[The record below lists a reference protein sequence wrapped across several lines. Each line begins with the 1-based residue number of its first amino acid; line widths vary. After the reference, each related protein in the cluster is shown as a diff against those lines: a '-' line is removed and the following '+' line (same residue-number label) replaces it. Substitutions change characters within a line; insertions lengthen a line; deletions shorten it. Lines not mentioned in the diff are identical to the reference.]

1 MSYRVLYRKYRP
13 DSFDNL
19 IGQKPIV
26 EILKNSIIDNKIAHA
41 YLFSGPR
48 GTGKTSTARI
58 LAKAINCL
66 NNKDGLACG
75 ECENCLAFN
84 GNPDIIEIDAA
95 SNNGVD
101 EIRELINNVKIMPTS
116 LKYKVYIID
125 EVHMLSQSAFNAL
138 LLTLEEPPAHVIFI
152 LATTNIESVPITI
165 LSRCQ
170 RFDFKKIS
178 EDDILKQLEDICKKE
193 EIAYDIDGLNEIA
206 ILSEGGL
213 RDALS
218 ILDQVSKNASKITA
232 DLVIKEIGSISNKNI
247 KDLVVAIDAN
257 DYKTVDQ
264 ILSNFQDGNLN
275 YKIVIKKLV
284 MELANKAVD
293 ILNNGSSGNLTYDKV
308 KKIVLELNDVMNKIN
323 INIEPYLLI
332 KVLIFG
338 YVNNLKIEEKIKN
351 EQNVEVNNETEN
363 IGGENKQINEN
374 IKINNAEIKEKTPES
389 KLKEENK
396 EQSSLEKLIDIRINN
411 CFVDAS
417 KKYLGDIQE
426 KWDNFIANL
435 SSSLIRGLVSDTK
448 VVTASNKYAIIMTMI
463 KHKDKEI
470 NERLEEVINLFNE
483 YINDKYTLI
492 FIDEAKWSLEKEKY
506 IKNLKSKHKYEYIEE
521 NIENISPKSD
531 INDIIGDVFDIEK
544 VEIE

>member
-13 DSFDNL
+13 DSFENL

-26 EILKNSIIDNKIAHA
+26 DILKNSIIDNKIAHA

-66 NNKDGLACG
+66 NNKDGSACG
-75 ECENCLAFN
+75 ECDNCLAFS

-138 LLTLEEPPAHVIFI
+138 LLTLEEPPAHVVFI

-178 EDDILKQLEDICKKE
+178 EEDILKQMEDICKNE
-193 EIAYDIDGLNEIA
+193 GIFYDVEGLREIA
-206 ILSEGGL
+206 ILSDGGL

-218 ILDQVSKNASKITA
+218 VLDQVSKNATKITA
-232 DLVIKEIGSISNKNI
+232 DLVIKEVGSISNKNI
-247 KDLVVAIDAN
+247 ADLVAAIDEF

-264 ILSNFQDGNLN
+264 IISNFQESNLN
-275 YKIVIKKLV
+275 YKVVIKKLV
-284 MELANKAVD
+284 MELAKKAVD
-293 ILNNGSSGNLTYDKV
+293 ILQNGSSGNLTYDRV
-308 KKIVLELNDVMNKIN
+308 KKMVLELNDLMNKIN
-323 INIEPYLLI
+323 INIDPYLLI
-332 KVLIFG
+332 KVLLLD
-338 YVNNLKIEEKIKN
+338 YVNVDKKNKEIKN
-351 EQNVEVNNETEN
+351 EQKVETNTDIDDKTEE
-363 IGGENKQINEN
+363 IIEISENK
-374 IKINNAEIKEKTPES
+374 KLEIKEKVPES
-389 KLKEENK
+389 KPKKENK
-396 EQSSLEKLIDIRINN
+396 EQSNLEKLIDIRINN
-411 CFVDAS
+411 CFVEAS

-426 KWDNFIANL
+426 KWANFITDL
-435 SSSLIRGLVSDTK
+435 SSALIRGLVSDTK

-470 NERLEEVINLFNE
+470 NEKLDEVINLFNE
-483 YINDKYTLI
+483 YINDKYTLV
-492 FIDEAKWSLEKEKY
+492 FIDEAKWNLEKEKY
-506 IKNLKSKHKYEYIEE
+506 INNLKNKHKYEYIEE
-521 NIENISPKSD
+521 TIKNTSPKSD

>member
-19 IGQKPIV
+19 IGQRSIV
-26 EILKNSIIDNKIAHA
+26 EILKNSIIENKIAHA

-95 SNNGVD
+95 SNNGVE

-138 LLTLEEPPAHVIFI
+138 LLTLEEPPAHVVFI

-170 RFDFKKIS
+170 RFDFKKIN
-178 EDDILKQLEDICKKE
+178 EEDILKQMEDICEKE
-193 EIAYDIDGLNEIA
+193 GISYDVEGLREIA
-206 ILSEGGL
+206 ILSDGGL

-218 ILDQVSKNASKITA
+218 VLDQVSKNATTITS
-232 DLVIKEIGSISNKNI
+232 DLVIKEVGSISNKNI
-247 KDLVVAIDAN
+247 ADLVEAIDKF
-257 DYKTVDQ
+257 DYKTIDQ
-264 ILSNFQDGNLN
+264 ILSNFQENNLN
-275 YKIVIKKLV
+275 YKVVIKKLV
-284 MELANKAVD
+284 MELARKAVD
-293 ILNNGSSGNLTYDKV
+293 ILNNGSSGNLKYDMC
-308 KKIVLELNDVMNKIN
+308 KKIILELNDLMNKIN

-332 KVLIFG
+332 KVLILG
-338 YVNNLKIEEKIKN
+338 YVNVSDNNSINEINLDLNKDKEKNRKIEENIEK
-351 EQNVEVNNETEN
+351 VENRNQENAQKKPEN
-363 IGGENKQINEN
+363 IQN
-374 IKINNAEIKEKTPES
+374 
-389 KLKEENK
+389 EENK
-396 EQSSLEKLIDIRINN
+396 EQSNLERIIDIRINN

-426 KWDNFIANL
+426 KWDSFINNL
-435 SSSLIRGLVSDTK
+435 SSALIRGLVSDTK
-448 VVTASNKYAIIMTMI
+448 VVTASSKYAIIMTTI

-470 NERLEEVINLFNE
+470 NEKLDEVINLFNE
-483 YINDKYTLI
+483 FINDKYTLV
-492 FIDEAKWSLEKEKY
+492 FIDEEKWNLEKEKY
-506 IKNLKSKHKYEYIEE
+506 INNLKNKHKYEYIEE
-521 NIENISPKSD
+521 IIENASPKSD

>member
-19 IGQKPIV
+19 IGQRSIV
-26 EILKNSIIDNKIAHA
+26 EILKNSIIENKIAHA

-95 SNNGVD
+95 SNNGVE

-138 LLTLEEPPAHVIFI
+138 LLTLEEPPAHVVFI

-170 RFDFKKIS
+170 RFDFKKIN
-178 EDDILKQLEDICKKE
+178 EEDILKQMEDICEKE
-193 EIAYDIDGLNEIA
+193 CISYDVEGLREIA
-206 ILSEGGL
+206 ILSDGGL

-218 ILDQVSKNASKITA
+218 VLDQVSKNATTITS
-232 DLVIKEIGSISNKNI
+232 DLVIKEVGSISNKNI
-247 KDLVVAIDAN
+247 ADLVEAIDKF
-257 DYKTVDQ
+257 DYKTIDQ
-264 ILSNFQDGNLN
+264 ILSNFQENNLN
-275 YKIVIKKLV
+275 YKVVIKKLV
-284 MELANKAVD
+284 MELARKAVD
-293 ILNNGSSGNLTYDKV
+293 ILNNGSSGNLKYDIC
-308 KKIVLELNDVMNKIN
+308 KKIILELNDLMNKIN

-332 KVLIFG
+332 KVLILG
-338 YVNNLKIEEKIKN
+338 YVNVSDNNSINEINLDLNKDKEKNRKIEENIEK
-351 EQNVEVNNETEN
+351 VENRNQENAQKKPEN
-363 IGGENKQINEN
+363 IQN
-374 IKINNAEIKEKTPES
+374 
-389 KLKEENK
+389 EENK
-396 EQSSLEKLIDIRINN
+396 EQSNLERIIDIRINN

-426 KWDNFIANL
+426 KWDSFINNL
-435 SSSLIRGLVSDTK
+435 SSALIRGLVSDTK
-448 VVTASNKYAIIMTMI
+448 VVTASSKYAIIMTTI

-470 NERLEEVINLFNE
+470 NEKLDEVINLFNE
-483 YINDKYTLI
+483 FINDKYTLV
-492 FIDEAKWSLEKEKY
+492 FIDEEKWNLEKEKY
-506 IKNLKSKHKYEYIEE
+506 INNLKNKHKYEYIEE
-521 NIENISPKSD
+521 IIENAFPKSD

>member
-19 IGQKPIV
+19 IGQRSIV
-26 EILKNSIIDNKIAHA
+26 EILKNSIIENKIAHA

-95 SNNGVD
+95 SNNGVE

-138 LLTLEEPPAHVIFI
+138 LLTLEEPPAHVVFI

-170 RFDFKKIS
+170 RFDFKKIN
-178 EDDILKQLEDICKKE
+178 EEDILKQMEDICEKE
-193 EIAYDIDGLNEIA
+193 GISYDVEGLREIA
-206 ILSEGGL
+206 ILSDGGL

-218 ILDQVSKNASKITA
+218 VLDQVSKNATTITS
-232 DLVIKEIGSISNKNI
+232 DLVIKEVGSISNKNI
-247 KDLVVAIDAN
+247 ADLVEAIDKF
-257 DYKTVDQ
+257 DYKTIDQ
-264 ILSNFQDGNLN
+264 ILSNFQENNLN
-275 YKIVIKKLV
+275 YKVVIKKLV
-284 MELANKAVD
+284 MELARKAVD
-293 ILNNGSSGNLTYDKV
+293 ILNNGSSGNLKYDIC
-308 KKIVLELNDVMNKIN
+308 KKIILELNDLMNKIN

-332 KVLIFG
+332 KVLILG
-338 YVNNLKIEEKIKN
+338 YVNVSDNNSINEINLDLNKDKEKNRKIEENIEK
-351 EQNVEVNNETEN
+351 VENRNQENAQKKPEN
-363 IGGENKQINEN
+363 IQN
-374 IKINNAEIKEKTPES
+374 
-389 KLKEENK
+389 EENK
-396 EQSSLEKLIDIRINN
+396 EQSNLERIIDIRINN

-426 KWDNFIANL
+426 KWDSFINNL
-435 SSSLIRGLVSDTK
+435 SSALIRGLVSDTK
-448 VVTASNKYAIIMTMI
+448 VVTASSKYAIIMTTI

-470 NERLEEVINLFNE
+470 NEKLDEVINLFNE
-483 YINDKYTLI
+483 FINDKYTLV
-492 FIDEAKWSLEKEKY
+492 FIDEEKWNLEKEKY
-506 IKNLKSKHKYEYIEE
+506 INNLKNKHKYEYIEE
-521 NIENISPKSD
+521 IIENAFPKSD

>member
-19 IGQKPIV
+19 IGQRSIV
-26 EILKNSIIDNKIAHA
+26 EILKNSIIENKIAHA

-95 SNNGVD
+95 SNNGVE

-138 LLTLEEPPAHVIFI
+138 LLTLEEPPAHVVFI

-170 RFDFKKIS
+170 RFDFKKIN
-178 EDDILKQLEDICKKE
+178 EEDILKQMEDICEKE
-193 EIAYDIDGLNEIA
+193 GISYDVEGLREIA
-206 ILSEGGL
+206 ILSDGGL

-218 ILDQVSKNASKITA
+218 VLDQVSKNATTITS
-232 DLVIKEIGSISNKNI
+232 DLVIKEVGSISNKNI
-247 KDLVVAIDAN
+247 ADLVEAIDKF
-257 DYKTVDQ
+257 DYKTIDQ
-264 ILSNFQDGNLN
+264 ILSNFQENNLN
-275 YKIVIKKLV
+275 YKVVIKKLV
-284 MELANKAVD
+284 MELARKAVD
-293 ILNNGSSGNLTYDKV
+293 ILNNGSSGNLKYDIC
-308 KKIVLELNDVMNKIN
+308 KKIILELNDLMNKIN

-332 KVLIFG
+332 KVLILG
-338 YVNNLKIEEKIKN
+338 YVNVSDNNSINEINLDLNKDKEKNRKIEENIEK
-351 EQNVEVNNETEN
+351 VENRNQENAQKKPEN
-363 IGGENKQINEN
+363 IQN
-374 IKINNAEIKEKTPES
+374 
-389 KLKEENK
+389 EENK
-396 EQSSLEKLIDIRINN
+396 EQSNLEKIIDIRINN

-426 KWDNFIANL
+426 KWDSFINNL
-435 SSSLIRGLVSDTK
+435 SSALIRGLVSDTK
-448 VVTASNKYAIIMTMI
+448 VVTASSKYAIIMTTI

-470 NERLEEVINLFNE
+470 NEKLDEVINLFNE
-483 YINDKYTLI
+483 FINDKYTLV
-492 FIDEAKWSLEKEKY
+492 FIDEEKWNLEKEKY
-506 IKNLKSKHKYEYIEE
+506 INNLKNKHKYEYIEE
-521 NIENISPKSD
+521 IIENASPKSD

>member
-19 IGQKPIV
+19 IGQRPIV
-26 EILKNSIIDNKIAHA
+26 EILKNSIIENKIAHA

-95 SNNGVD
+95 SNNGVE

-138 LLTLEEPPAHVIFI
+138 LLTLEEPPAHVVFI

-170 RFDFKKIS
+170 RFDFKKIN
-178 EDDILKQLEDICKKE
+178 EEDILKQMEDICEKE
-193 EIAYDIDGLNEIA
+193 CISYDVEGLREIA
-206 ILSEGGL
+206 ILSDGGL

-218 ILDQVSKNASKITA
+218 VLDQVSKNATTITS
-232 DLVIKEIGSISNKNI
+232 DLVIKEVGSISNKNI
-247 KDLVVAIDAN
+247 ADLVEAIDN
-257 DYKTVDQ
+257 FDYKTIDQ
-264 ILSNFQDGNLN
+264 ILSNFQENNLN
-275 YKIVIKKLV
+275 YKVVIKKLV
-284 MELANKAVD
+284 MELARKAVD
-293 ILNNGSSGNLTYDKV
+293 ILNNGSSGNLKYDMC
-308 KKIVLELNDVMNKIN
+308 KKIILELNDLMNKIN

-332 KVLIFG
+332 KVLILG
-338 YVNNLKIEEKIKN
+338 YVNVSDNNSINEINLDLNKDKEKNRKIEENIEK
-351 EQNVEVNNETEN
+351 VENRNQENAQKKPEN
-363 IGGENKQINEN
+363 IQN
-374 IKINNAEIKEKTPES
+374 
-389 KLKEENK
+389 EENK
-396 EQSSLEKLIDIRINN
+396 EQSNLEKIIDIRINN

-426 KWDNFIANL
+426 KWDSFINNL
-435 SSSLIRGLVSDTK
+435 SSALIRGLVSDTK
-448 VVTASNKYAIIMTMI
+448 VVTASSKYAIIMTTI

-470 NERLEEVINLFNE
+470 NEKLDEVINLFNE
-483 YINDKYTLI
+483 FINDKYTLV
-492 FIDEAKWSLEKEKY
+492 FIDEEKWNLEKEKY
-506 IKNLKSKHKYEYIEE
+506 INNLKNKNKYEYIEE
-521 NIENISPKSD
+521 IIENASPKSD

>member
-19 IGQKPIV
+19 IGQRSIV
-26 EILKNSIIDNKIAHA
+26 EILKNSIIENKIAHA

-95 SNNGVD
+95 SNNGVE

-138 LLTLEEPPAHVIFI
+138 LLTLEEPPAHVVFI

-170 RFDFKKIS
+170 RFDFKKIN
-178 EDDILKQLEDICKKE
+178 EEDILKQMEDICEKE
-193 EIAYDIDGLNEIA
+193 CISYDVEGLREIA
-206 ILSEGGL
+206 ILSDGGL

-218 ILDQVSKNASKITA
+218 VLDQVSKNATTITS
-232 DLVIKEIGSISNKNI
+232 DLVIKEVGSISNKNI
-247 KDLVVAIDAN
+247 ADLVEAIDN
-257 DYKTVDQ
+257 FDYKTIDQ
-264 ILSNFQDGNLN
+264 ILSNFQENNLN
-275 YKIVIKKLV
+275 YKVVIKKLV
-284 MELANKAVD
+284 MELARKAVD
-293 ILNNGSSGNLTYDKV
+293 ILNNGSSGNLKYDMC
-308 KKIVLELNDVMNKIN
+308 KKIILELNDLMNKIN

-332 KVLIFG
+332 KVLILG
-338 YVNNLKIEEKIKN
+338 YVNVSDNNSINEINLDLNKDKEKNRKIEENIEK
-351 EQNVEVNNETEN
+351 VENRNQENAQKKPEN
-363 IGGENKQINEN
+363 IQN
-374 IKINNAEIKEKTPES
+374 
-389 KLKEENK
+389 EENK
-396 EQSSLEKLIDIRINN
+396 EQSNLEKIIDIRINN

-426 KWDNFIANL
+426 KWDSFINNL
-435 SSSLIRGLVSDTK
+435 SSALIRGLVSDTK
-448 VVTASNKYAIIMTMI
+448 VVTASSKYAIIMTTI

-470 NERLEEVINLFNE
+470 NENLDEVINLFNE
-483 YINDKYTLI
+483 FINDKYTLV
-492 FIDEAKWSLEKEKY
+492 FIDEEKWNLEKEKY
-506 IKNLKSKHKYEYIEE
+506 INNLKNKHKYEYIEE
-521 NIENISPKSD
+521 IIENASPKSD

>member
-19 IGQKPIV
+19 IGQRSIV
-26 EILKNSIIDNKIAHA
+26 EILKNSIIENKIAHA

-95 SNNGVD
+95 SNNGVE

-138 LLTLEEPPAHVIFI
+138 LLTLEEPPAHVVFI

-170 RFDFKKIS
+170 RFDFKKIN
-178 EDDILKQLEDICKKE
+178 EEDILKQMEDICEKE
-193 EIAYDIDGLNEIA
+193 GISYDVEGLREIA
-206 ILSEGGL
+206 ILSDGGL

-218 ILDQVSKNASKITA
+218 VLDQVSKNATTITS
-232 DLVIKEIGSISNKNI
+232 DLVIKEVGSISNKNI
-247 KDLVVAIDAN
+247 ADLVEAIDN
-257 DYKTVDQ
+257 FDYKTIDQ
-264 ILSNFQDGNLN
+264 ILSNFQENNLN
-275 YKIVIKKLV
+275 YKVVIKKLV
-284 MELANKAVD
+284 MELARKAVD
-293 ILNNGSSGNLTYDKV
+293 ILNNGSSGNLKYDMC
-308 KKIVLELNDVMNKIN
+308 KKIILELNDLMNKIN

-332 KVLIFG
+332 KVLILG
-338 YVNNLKIEEKIKN
+338 YVNVSDNNSINEINLDLNKDKEKNRKIEENIEK
-351 EQNVEVNNETEN
+351 VENRNQENAQKKPEN
-363 IGGENKQINEN
+363 IQN
-374 IKINNAEIKEKTPES
+374 
-389 KLKEENK
+389 EENK
-396 EQSSLEKLIDIRINN
+396 EQSNLEKIIDIRINN

-426 KWDNFIANL
+426 KWDSFINNL
-435 SSSLIRGLVSDTK
+435 SSALIRGLVSDTK
-448 VVTASNKYAIIMTMI
+448 VVTASSKYAIIMTTI

-470 NERLEEVINLFNE
+470 NEKLDEVINLFNE
-483 YINDKYTLI
+483 FINDKYTLV
-492 FIDEAKWSLEKEKY
+492 FIDEEKWNLEKEKY
-506 IKNLKSKHKYEYIEE
+506 INNLKNKHKYEYIEE
-521 NIENISPKSD
+521 IIENASLKSD

>member
-178 EDDILKQLEDICKKE
+178 EDDILRQLEDICKKE
-193 EIAYDIDGLNEIA
+193 KIAYDIDGLNEVA
-206 ILSEGGL
+206 IISEGGL
-213 RDALS
+213 RDDLS

-323 INIEPYLLI
+323 IN
-332 KVLIFG
+332 
-338 YVNNLKIEEKIKN
+338 
-351 EQNVEVNNETEN
+351 
-363 IGGENKQINEN
+363 
-374 IKINNAEIKEKTPES
+374 
-389 KLKEENK
+389 
-396 EQSSLEKLIDIRINN
+396 
-411 CFVDAS
+411 
-417 KKYLGDIQE
+417 
-426 KWDNFIANL
+426 
-435 SSSLIRGLVSDTK
+435 
-448 VVTASNKYAIIMTMI
+448 
-463 KHKDKEI
+463 
-470 NERLEEVINLFNE
+470 
-483 YINDKYTLI
+483 
-492 FIDEAKWSLEKEKY
+492 
-506 IKNLKSKHKYEYIEE
+506 
-521 NIENISPKSD
+521 
-531 INDIIGDVFDIEK
+531 
-544 VEIE
+544 

>member
-13 DSFDNL
+13 DSFENL

-26 EILKNSIIDNKIAHA
+26 DILKNSIIDNKIAHA

-66 NNKDGLACG
+66 NNKDGSACG
-75 ECENCLAFN
+75 ECDNCLAFN

-138 LLTLEEPPAHVIFI
+138 LLTLEEPPAHVVFI

-178 EDDILKQLEDICKKE
+178 EEDILKQMEDICKNE
-193 EIAYDIDGLNEIA
+193 GILYDVEGLREIA
-206 ILSEGGL
+206 ILSDGGL

-218 ILDQVSKNASKITA
+218 VLDQVSKNASKITA
-232 DLVIKEIGSISNKNI
+232 DLVIKEVGSISNKNI
-247 KDLVVAIDAN
+247 ADLVAAIDEF

-264 ILSNFQDGNLN
+264 IISNFQESNLN
-275 YKIVIKKLV
+275 YKVVIKKLV
-284 MELANKAVD
+284 MELAKKAVD
-293 ILNNGSSGNLTYDKV
+293 ILQNGSSGNLTYDRV
-308 KKIVLELNDVMNKIN
+308 KKMVLELNDLMNKIN
-323 INIEPYLLI
+323 INIDPYLLI
-332 KVLIFG
+332 KVLLLD
-338 YVNNLKIEEKIKN
+338 YVNVDKKNKEIKN
-351 EQNVEVNNETEN
+351 EQKVETNTDIDDKTEE
-363 IGGENKQINEN
+363 IIEISENKNL
-374 IKINNAEIKEKTPES
+374 EIKEKVPES
-389 KLKEENK
+389 KPKKENK
-396 EQSSLEKLIDIRINN
+396 EQSNLEKLIDIRINN
-411 CFVDAS
+411 CFVEAS

-426 KWDNFIANL
+426 KWANFITDL
-435 SSSLIRGLVSDTK
+435 SSALIRGLVSDTK

-470 NERLEEVINLFNE
+470 NEKLDEVINLFNE
-483 YINDKYTLI
+483 YINDKYTLV
-492 FIDEAKWSLEKEKY
+492 FIDEAKWNLEKEKY
-506 IKNLKSKHKYEYIEE
+506 INNLKNKHKYEYIEE
-521 NIENISPKSD
+521 TIKNTSPKSD

>member
-19 IGQKPIV
+19 IGQRSIV
-26 EILKNSIIDNKIAHA
+26 EILKNSIIENKIAHA

-95 SNNGVD
+95 SNNGVE

-138 LLTLEEPPAHVIFI
+138 LLTLEEPPAHVVFI

-170 RFDFKKIS
+170 RFDFKKIN
-178 EDDILKQLEDICKKE
+178 EEDILKQMEDICEKE
-193 EIAYDIDGLNEIA
+193 CISYDVEGLREIA
-206 ILSEGGL
+206 ILSDGGL

-218 ILDQVSKNASKITA
+218 VLDQVSKNATTITS
-232 DLVIKEIGSISNKNI
+232 DLVIKEVGSISNKNI
-247 KDLVVAIDAN
+247 ADLVEAIDKF
-257 DYKTVDQ
+257 DYKTIDQ
-264 ILSNFQDGNLN
+264 ILSNFQENNLN
-275 YKIVIKKLV
+275 YKVVIKKLV
-284 MELANKAVD
+284 MELARKAVD
-293 ILNNGSSGNLTYDKV
+293 ILNNGSSGNLKYDIC
-308 KKIVLELNDVMNKIN
+308 KKIILELNDLMNKIN

-332 KVLIFG
+332 KVLILG
-338 YVNNLKIEEKIKN
+338 YVNVSDNNSINEINLDLNKDEEKNRKIEENIEK
-351 EQNVEVNNETEN
+351 VENRNQENAQKKSEN
-363 IGGENKQINEN
+363 IQN
-374 IKINNAEIKEKTPES
+374 
-389 KLKEENK
+389 EENK
-396 EQSSLEKLIDIRINN
+396 EQSNLEKIIDIRINN

-426 KWDNFIANL
+426 KWDSFINNL
-435 SSSLIRGLVSDTK
+435 SSALIRGLVSDTK
-448 VVTASNKYAIIMTMI
+448 VVTASSKYAIIMTTI

-470 NERLEEVINLFNE
+470 NEKLDEVINLFNE
-483 YINDKYTLI
+483 FINDKYTLV
-492 FIDEAKWSLEKEKY
+492 FIDEEKWNLEKEKY
-506 IKNLKSKHKYEYIEE
+506 INNLKNKHKYEYIEE
-521 NIENISPKSD
+521 IIENAFPKSD

>member
-19 IGQKPIV
+19 IGQRSIV
-26 EILKNSIIDNKIAHA
+26 EILKNSIIENKIAHA

-95 SNNGVD
+95 SNNGVE

-138 LLTLEEPPAHVIFI
+138 LLTLEEPPAHVVFI

-170 RFDFKKIS
+170 RFDFKKIN
-178 EDDILKQLEDICKKE
+178 EEDILKQMEDICEKE
-193 EIAYDIDGLNEIA
+193 CISYDVEGLREIA
-206 ILSEGGL
+206 ILSDGGL

-218 ILDQVSKNASKITA
+218 VLDQVSKNAITITS
-232 DLVIKEIGSISNKNI
+232 DLVIKEVGSISNKNI
-247 KDLVVAIDAN
+247 ADLVEAIDKF
-257 DYKTVDQ
+257 DYKTIDQ
-264 ILSNFQDGNLN
+264 ILSNFQENNLN
-275 YKIVIKKLV
+275 YKVVIKKLV
-284 MELANKAVD
+284 MELARKAVD
-293 ILNNGSSGNLTYDKV
+293 ILNNGSSGNLKYDMC
-308 KKIVLELNDVMNKIN
+308 KKIILELNDLMNKIN

-332 KVLIFG
+332 KVLILG
-338 YVNNLKIEEKIKN
+338 YVNVSDNNSINEINLDLNKDEEKNRKIEENIEK
-351 EQNVEVNNETEN
+351 VENRNQENAPKKPEN
-363 IGGENKQINEN
+363 IQN
-374 IKINNAEIKEKTPES
+374 
-389 KLKEENK
+389 EENK
-396 EQSSLEKLIDIRINN
+396 EQSNLEKIIDIRINN

-426 KWDNFIANL
+426 KWDSFINNL
-435 SSSLIRGLVSDTK
+435 SSALIRGLVSDTK
-448 VVTASNKYAIIMTMI
+448 VVTASSKYAIIMTTI

-470 NERLEEVINLFNE
+470 NEKLDEVINLFNE
-483 YINDKYTLI
+483 FINDKYTLV
-492 FIDEAKWSLEKEKY
+492 FIDEEKWNLEKEKY
-506 IKNLKSKHKYEYIEE
+506 INNLKNKHKYEYIEE
-521 NIENISPKSD
+521 IIENASPKSD

>member
-19 IGQKPIV
+19 IGQRSIV
-26 EILKNSIIDNKIAHA
+26 EILKNSIIENKIAHA

-95 SNNGVD
+95 SNNGVE

-138 LLTLEEPPAHVIFI
+138 LLTLEEPPAHVVFI

-170 RFDFKKIS
+170 RFDFKKIN
-178 EDDILKQLEDICKKE
+178 EEDILKQMEDICEKE
-193 EIAYDIDGLNEIA
+193 CISYDVEGLREIA
-206 ILSEGGL
+206 ILSDGGL

-218 ILDQVSKNASKITA
+218 VLDQVSKNATTITS
-232 DLVIKEIGSISNKNI
+232 DLVIKEVGSISNKNI
-247 KDLVVAIDAN
+247 ADLVEAIDN
-257 DYKTVDQ
+257 FDYKTIDQ
-264 ILSNFQDGNLN
+264 ILSNFQENNLN
-275 YKIVIKKLV
+275 YKVVIKKLV
-284 MELANKAVD
+284 MELARKAVD
-293 ILNNGSSGNLTYDKV
+293 ILNNGSSGNLKYDMC
-308 KKIVLELNDVMNKIN
+308 KKIILELNDLMNKIN

-332 KVLIFG
+332 KVLILG
-338 YVNNLKIEEKIKN
+338 YVNVSDNNSINEINLDLNKDKEKNRKIEENIEK
-351 EQNVEVNNETEN
+351 VENRNQENAQKKPEN
-363 IGGENKQINEN
+363 IQN
-374 IKINNAEIKEKTPES
+374 
-389 KLKEENK
+389 EENK
-396 EQSSLEKLIDIRINN
+396 EQSNLEKIIDIRINN

-426 KWDNFIANL
+426 KWDSFINNL
-435 SSSLIRGLVSDTK
+435 SSALIRGLVSDTK
-448 VVTASNKYAIIMTMI
+448 VVTASSKYAIIMTTI

-470 NERLEEVINLFNE
+470 NEKLDEVINLFNE
-483 YINDKYTLI
+483 FINDKYTLV
-492 FIDEAKWSLEKEKY
+492 FIDEEKWNLEKEKY
-506 IKNLKSKHKYEYIEE
+506 INNLKNKHKYEYIEE
-521 NIENISPKSD
+521 IIENASPKTD

>member
-19 IGQKPIV
+19 IGQRSIV
-26 EILKNSIIDNKIAHA
+26 EILKNSIIENKIAHA

-95 SNNGVD
+95 SNNGVE

-138 LLTLEEPPAHVIFI
+138 LLTLEEPPAHVVFI

-170 RFDFKKIS
+170 RFDFKKIN
-178 EDDILKQLEDICKKE
+178 EEDILKQMEDICEKE
-193 EIAYDIDGLNEIA
+193 CISYDVEGLREIA
-206 ILSEGGL
+206 ILSDGGL

-218 ILDQVSKNASKITA
+218 VLDQVSKNATTITS
-232 DLVIKEIGSISNKNI
+232 DLVIKEVGSISNKNI
-247 KDLVVAIDAN
+247 ADLVEAIDN
-257 DYKTVDQ
+257 FDYKTIDQ
-264 ILSNFQDGNLN
+264 ILSNFQENNLN
-275 YKIVIKKLV
+275 YKVVIKKLV
-284 MELANKAVD
+284 MELARKAVD
-293 ILNNGSSGNLTYDKV
+293 ILNNGSSGNLKYDMC
-308 KKIVLELNDVMNKIN
+308 KKIILELNDLMNKIN

-332 KVLIFG
+332 KVLILG
-338 YVNNLKIEEKIKN
+338 YVNVSDNNSINEINLDLNKDKEKNRKIEENIEK
-351 EQNVEVNNETEN
+351 VENRNQENAQKKPEN
-363 IGGENKQINEN
+363 IQN
-374 IKINNAEIKEKTPES
+374 
-389 KLKEENK
+389 EENK
-396 EQSSLEKLIDIRINN
+396 EQSNLEKIIDIRINN

-426 KWDNFIANL
+426 KWDSFINNL
-435 SSSLIRGLVSDTK
+435 SSALIRGLVSDTK
-448 VVTASNKYAIIMTMI
+448 VVTASSKYAIIMTTI

-470 NERLEEVINLFNE
+470 NEKLDEVINLFNE
-483 YINDKYTLI
+483 FINDKYTLV
-492 FIDEAKWSLEKEKY
+492 FIDEEKWNLEKEKY
-506 IKNLKSKHKYEYIEE
+506 INNLKNKHKYEYIEE
-521 NIENISPKSD
+521 IIENAFPKSD

>member
-19 IGQKPIV
+19 IGQRSIV
-26 EILKNSIIDNKIAHA
+26 EILKNSIIENKIAHA

-95 SNNGVD
+95 SNNGVE

-138 LLTLEEPPAHVIFI
+138 LLTLEEPPAHVVFI

-170 RFDFKKIS
+170 RFDFKKIN
-178 EDDILKQLEDICKKE
+178 EEDILKQMEDICEKE
-193 EIAYDIDGLNEIA
+193 GISYDVEGLREIA
-206 ILSEGGL
+206 ILSDGGL

-218 ILDQVSKNASKITA
+218 VLDQVSKNATTITS
-232 DLVIKEIGSISNKNI
+232 DLVIKEVGSISNKNI
-247 KDLVVAIDAN
+247 ADLVEAIDN
-257 DYKTVDQ
+257 FDYKTIDQ
-264 ILSNFQDGNLN
+264 ILSNFQENNLN
-275 YKIVIKKLV
+275 YKVVIKKLV
-284 MELANKAVD
+284 MELARKAVD
-293 ILNNGSSGNLTYDKV
+293 ILNNGSSGNLKYDMC
-308 KKIVLELNDVMNKIN
+308 KKIILELNDLMNKIN

-332 KVLIFG
+332 KVLILG
-338 YVNNLKIEEKIKN
+338 YVNVSDNNSINEINLDLNKDKEKNRKIEENIEK
-351 EQNVEVNNETEN
+351 VENRNQENAQKKPEN
-363 IGGENKQINEN
+363 IQN
-374 IKINNAEIKEKTPES
+374 
-389 KLKEENK
+389 EENK
-396 EQSSLEKLIDIRINN
+396 EQSNLERIIDIRINN

-426 KWDNFIANL
+426 KWDSFINNL
-435 SSSLIRGLVSDTK
+435 SSALIRGLVSDTK
-448 VVTASNKYAIIMTMI
+448 VVTASSKYAIIMTTI

-470 NERLEEVINLFNE
+470 NEKLDEVINLFNE
-483 YINDKYTLI
+483 FINDKYTLV
-492 FIDEAKWSLEKEKY
+492 FIDEEKWNLEKEKY
-506 IKNLKSKHKYEYIEE
+506 INNLKNKHKYEYIEE
-521 NIENISPKSD
+521 IIENAFPKSD

>member
-19 IGQKPIV
+19 IGQRPIV
-26 EILKNSIIDNKIAHA
+26 EILKNSIIENKIAHA

-95 SNNGVD
+95 SNNGVE

-138 LLTLEEPPAHVIFI
+138 LLTLEEPPAHVVFI

-170 RFDFKKIS
+170 RFDFKKIN
-178 EDDILKQLEDICKKE
+178 EEDILKQMEDICEKE
-193 EIAYDIDGLNEIA
+193 GISYDVEGLREIA
-206 ILSEGGL
+206 ILSDGGL

-218 ILDQVSKNASKITA
+218 VLDQVSKNATTITS
-232 DLVIKEIGSISNKNI
+232 DLVIKEVGSISNKNI
-247 KDLVVAIDAN
+247 ADLVEAIDKF
-257 DYKTVDQ
+257 DYKTIDQ
-264 ILSNFQDGNLN
+264 ILSNFQENNLN
-275 YKIVIKKLV
+275 YKVVIKKLV
-284 MELANKAVD
+284 MELARKAVD
-293 ILNNGSSGNLTYDKV
+293 ILNNGSSGNLKYDMC
-308 KKIVLELNDVMNKIN
+308 KKIILELNDLMNKIN

-332 KVLIFG
+332 KVLILG
-338 YVNNLKIEEKIKN
+338 YVNVSDNNSINEINLDLNKDKEKNRKIEENIEK
-351 EQNVEVNNETEN
+351 VENRNQENAQKKPEN
-363 IGGENKQINEN
+363 IQN
-374 IKINNAEIKEKTPES
+374 
-389 KLKEENK
+389 EENK
-396 EQSSLEKLIDIRINN
+396 EQSNLEKIIDIRINN

-426 KWDNFIANL
+426 KWDSFINNL
-435 SSSLIRGLVSDTK
+435 SSALIRGLVSDTK
-448 VVTASNKYAIIMTMI
+448 VVTASSKYAIIMTTI

-470 NERLEEVINLFNE
+470 NEKLDEVINLFNE
-483 YINDKYTLI
+483 FINDKYTLV
-492 FIDEAKWSLEKEKY
+492 FIDEEKWNLEKEKY
-506 IKNLKSKHKYEYIEE
+506 INNLKNKHKYEYIEE
-521 NIENISPKSD
+521 IIENASPKTD

>member
-19 IGQKPIV
+19 IGQRSIV
-26 EILKNSIIDNKIAHA
+26 EILKNSIIENKIAHA

-95 SNNGVD
+95 SNNGVE

-138 LLTLEEPPAHVIFI
+138 LLTLEEPPAHVVFI

-170 RFDFKKIS
+170 RFDFKKIN
-178 EDDILKQLEDICKKE
+178 EEDILKQMEDICEKE
-193 EIAYDIDGLNEIA
+193 CISYDVEGLREIA
-206 ILSEGGL
+206 ILSDGGL

-218 ILDQVSKNASKITA
+218 VLDQVSKNATTITS
-232 DLVIKEIGSISNKNI
+232 DLVIKEVGSISNKNI
-247 KDLVVAIDAN
+247 ADLVEAIDN
-257 DYKTVDQ
+257 FDYKTIDQ
-264 ILSNFQDGNLN
+264 ILSNFQENNLN
-275 YKIVIKKLV
+275 YKVVIKKLV
-284 MELANKAVD
+284 MELARKAVD
-293 ILNNGSSGNLTYDKV
+293 ILNNGSSGNLKYDIC
-308 KKIVLELNDVMNKIN
+308 KKIILELNDLMNKIN

-332 KVLIFG
+332 KVLILG
-338 YVNNLKIEEKIKN
+338 YVNVSDNNSINEINLDLNKDKEKNRKIEENIEK
-351 EQNVEVNNETEN
+351 VENRNQENAQKKPEN
-363 IGGENKQINEN
+363 IQN
-374 IKINNAEIKEKTPES
+374 
-389 KLKEENK
+389 EENK
-396 EQSSLEKLIDIRINN
+396 EQSNLERIIDIRINN

-426 KWDNFIANL
+426 KWDSFINNL
-435 SSSLIRGLVSDTK
+435 SSALIRGLVSDTK
-448 VVTASNKYAIIMTMI
+448 VVTASSKYAIIMTTI

-470 NERLEEVINLFNE
+470 NEKLDEVINLFNE
-483 YINDKYTLI
+483 FINDKYTLV
-492 FIDEAKWSLEKEKY
+492 FIDEEKWNLEKEKY
-506 IKNLKSKHKYEYIEE
+506 INNLKNKHKYEYIEE
-521 NIENISPKSD
+521 IIENAFPKSD

-544 VEIE
+544 VEII

>member
-19 IGQKPIV
+19 IGQRSIV
-26 EILKNSIIDNKIAHA
+26 EILKNSIIENKIAHA

-95 SNNGVD
+95 SNNGVE

-138 LLTLEEPPAHVIFI
+138 LLTLEEPPAHVVFI

-170 RFDFKKIS
+170 RFDFKKIN
-178 EDDILKQLEDICKKE
+178 EEDILKQMEDICEKE
-193 EIAYDIDGLNEIA
+193 CISYDVEGLREIA
-206 ILSEGGL
+206 ILSDGGL

-218 ILDQVSKNASKITA
+218 VLDQVSKNATTITS
-232 DLVIKEIGSISNKNI
+232 DLVIKEVGSISNKNI
-247 KDLVVAIDAN
+247 ADLVEAIDKF
-257 DYKTVDQ
+257 DYKTIDQ
-264 ILSNFQDGNLN
+264 ILSNFQENNLN
-275 YKIVIKKLV
+275 YKVVIKKLV
-284 MELANKAVD
+284 MELARKAVD
-293 ILNNGSSGNLTYDKV
+293 ILNNGSSGNLKYDIC
-308 KKIVLELNDVMNKIN
+308 KKIILELNDLMNKIN

-332 KVLIFG
+332 KVLILG
-338 YVNNLKIEEKIKN
+338 YVNVSDDNSISEINLDLNKDKEKNIKIEENIEK
-351 EQNVEVNNETEN
+351 VENSNQENAPKKPEN
-363 IGGENKQINEN
+363 IQN
-374 IKINNAEIKEKTPES
+374 
-389 KLKEENK
+389 EENK
-396 EQSSLEKLIDIRINN
+396 EQSNLEKIIDIRINN

-426 KWDNFIANL
+426 KWDSFINNL
-435 SSSLIRGLVSDTK
+435 SSALIRGLVSDTK
-448 VVTASNKYAIIMTMI
+448 VVTASSKYAIIMTTI

-470 NERLEEVINLFNE
+470 NEKLDEVINLFNE
-483 YINDKYTLI
+483 FINDKYTLV
-492 FIDEAKWSLEKEKY
+492 FIDEEKWNLEKEKY
-506 IKNLKSKHKYEYIEE
+506 INNLKNKHKYEYIEE
-521 NIENISPKSD
+521 IIENASPKSD

>member
-19 IGQKPIV
+19 IGQRSIV
-26 EILKNSIIDNKIAHA
+26 EILKNSIIENKIAHA

-95 SNNGVD
+95 SNNGVE

-138 LLTLEEPPAHVIFI
+138 LLTLEEPPAHVVFI

-170 RFDFKKIS
+170 RFDFKKIN
-178 EDDILKQLEDICKKE
+178 EEDILKQMEDICEKE
-193 EIAYDIDGLNEIA
+193 CISYDVEGLREIA
-206 ILSEGGL
+206 ILSDGGL

-218 ILDQVSKNASKITA
+218 VLDQVSKNATTITS
-232 DLVIKEIGSISNKNI
+232 DLVIKEVGSISNKNI
-247 KDLVVAIDAN
+247 ADLVEAIDKF
-257 DYKTVDQ
+257 DYKTIDQ
-264 ILSNFQDGNLN
+264 ILSNFQENNLN
-275 YKIVIKKLV
+275 YKVVIKKLV
-284 MELANKAVD
+284 MELARKAVD
-293 ILNNGSSGNLTYDKV
+293 ILNNGSSGNLKYDMC
-308 KKIVLELNDVMNKIN
+308 KKIILELNDLMNKIN

-332 KVLIFG
+332 KVLILG
-338 YVNNLKIEEKIKN
+338 YVNVSDDNSISEINLDLNKDKEKNIKIEENIEK
-351 EQNVEVNNETEN
+351 VENSNQENAPKKPEN
-363 IGGENKQINEN
+363 IQN
-374 IKINNAEIKEKTPES
+374 
-389 KLKEENK
+389 EENK
-396 EQSSLEKLIDIRINN
+396 EQSNLEKIIDIRINN

-426 KWDNFIANL
+426 KWDSFINNL
-435 SSSLIRGLVSDTK
+435 SSALIRGLVSDTK
-448 VVTASNKYAIIMTMI
+448 VVTASSKYAIIMTTI

-470 NERLEEVINLFNE
+470 NEKLDEVINLFNE
-483 YINDKYTLI
+483 FINDKYTLV
-492 FIDEAKWSLEKEKY
+492 FIDEEKWNLEKEKY
-506 IKNLKSKHKYEYIEE
+506 INNLKNKHKYEYIEE
-521 NIENISPKSD
+521 IIENASPKSD

>member
-13 DSFDNL
+13 DSFENL

-26 EILKNSIIDNKIAHA
+26 DILKNSIIDNKIAHA

-66 NNKDGLACG
+66 NNKDGSACG

-84 GNPDIIEIDAA
+84 GNSDIIEIDAA

-138 LLTLEEPPAHVIFI
+138 LLTLEEPPAHVVFI

-178 EDDILKQLEDICKKE
+178 EEDILKQLEDICKKE
-193 EIAYDIDGLNEIA
+193 DISYDIDGLQEIA

-247 KDLVVAIDAN
+247 TDLVVAIDAD
-257 DYKTVDQ
+257 DYKVVDQ
-264 ILSNFQDGNLN
+264 ILSNFQDSNLN

-284 MELANKAVD
+284 MELAKKAVD

-323 INIEPYLLI
+323 INIDPYLLI
-332 KVLIFG
+332 KVLLLG
-338 YVNNLKIEEKIKN
+338 YINVFENKENTKYESNIK
-351 EQNVEVNNETEN
+351 VTCDVEN
-363 IGGENKQINEN
+363 IEVEKKDISKIQKNNNK
-374 IKINNAEIKEKTPES
+374 EIKEKTPES
-389 KLKEENK
+389 NPKEENK
-396 EQSSLEKLIDIRINN
+396 EQISLEKLIDIRINN

-426 KWDNFIANL
+426 KWDTFIANL

-448 VVTASNKYAIIMTMI
+448 VVTASNKYVIIMTTI

-470 NERLEEVINLFNE
+470 NERLDEVTNLFNE
-483 YINDKYTLI
+483 WINDKYILI
-492 FIDEAKWSLEKEKY
+492 FIDDAKWNLEKEKY
-506 IKNLKSKHKYEYIEE
+506 INNLKSKYKYEYIEE
-521 NIENISPKSD
+521 NVENISPKSD

>member
-19 IGQKPIV
+19 IGQRSIV
-26 EILKNSIIDNKIAHA
+26 EILKNSIIENKIAHA

-95 SNNGVD
+95 SNNGVE

-138 LLTLEEPPAHVIFI
+138 LLTLEEPPAHVVFI

-170 RFDFKKIS
+170 RFDFKKIN
-178 EDDILKQLEDICKKE
+178 EEDILKQMEDICEKE
-193 EIAYDIDGLNEIA
+193 CISYDVEGLREIA
-206 ILSEGGL
+206 ILSDGGL

-218 ILDQVSKNASKITA
+218 VLDQVSKNATTITS
-232 DLVIKEIGSISNKNI
+232 DLVIKEVGSISNKNI
-247 KDLVVAIDAN
+247 ADLVEAIDN
-257 DYKTVDQ
+257 FDYKTIDQ
-264 ILSNFQDGNLN
+264 ILSNFQENNLN
-275 YKIVIKKLV
+275 YKVVIKKLV
-284 MELANKAVD
+284 MELARKAVD
-293 ILNNGSSGNLTYDKV
+293 ILNNGSSGNLKYDMC
-308 KKIVLELNDVMNKIN
+308 KKIILELNDLMNKIN

-332 KVLIFG
+332 KVLILG
-338 YVNNLKIEEKIKN
+338 YVNVSDNNSINEINLDLNKDKEKNRKIEENIEK
-351 EQNVEVNNETEN
+351 VENRNQENTQKKPEN
-363 IGGENKQINEN
+363 IQN
-374 IKINNAEIKEKTPES
+374 
-389 KLKEENK
+389 EENK
-396 EQSSLEKLIDIRINN
+396 EQSNLEKIIDIRINN

-426 KWDNFIANL
+426 KWDSFINNL
-435 SSSLIRGLVSDTK
+435 SSALIRGLVSDTK
-448 VVTASNKYAIIMTMI
+448 VVTASSKYAIIMTTI

-470 NERLEEVINLFNE
+470 NEKLDEVINLFNE
-483 YINDKYTLI
+483 FINDKYTLV
-492 FIDEAKWSLEKEKY
+492 FIDEEKWNLEKEKY
-506 IKNLKSKHKYEYIEE
+506 INNLKNKHKYEYIEE
-521 NIENISPKSD
+521 IIENASPKSD

>member
-178 EDDILKQLEDICKKE
+178 EDDILRQLEDICKKE
-193 EIAYDIDGLNEIA
+193 KIAYDIDGLNEIA

-389 KLKEENK
+389 KPKEENK

-470 NERLEEVINLFNE
+470 NERLDEVINLFNE